1 MGFLISE
8 RTRTPSASFDAEK
21 GFALGTT
28 WSGRIVEVLPERQK
42 KRWAPEGQPRELD
55 FWPDGNP
62 VMEQPIIIQAEQ
74 VPPGQIGP
82 DGEPDDGRRMLVIE
96 GQKKKALREAV
107 LAHPKPRELEVGD
120 WVSMTWS
127 GKGGT
132 EGKKKLFTAQW
143 KPGQRTTGLLGNGN
157 GHAQQAPAQ
166 PAPQQ
171 GYQRPQTMQQRVT
184 GGVAGPV
191 EPTPADDLPPF

>member
-1 MGFLISE
+1 MGFLITE
-8 RTRTPSASFDAEK
+8 RTPSASFDAEK
-21 GFALGTT
+21 GYALGTT

-42 KRWAPEGQPRELD
+42 KRWAPEGQLRELD
-55 FWPDGNP
+55 FWPDGKP

-74 VPPGQIGP
+74 VPPGSTL
-82 DGEPDDGRRMLVIE
+82 DGEPDDGRRMLVLE
-96 GQKKKALREAV
+96 GQKKKAMREAIF
-107 LAHPKPRELEVGD
+107 AYPKSQQRELEVGD

-143 KPGQRTTGLLGNGN
+143 KPGSGATTTGLLGNG
-157 GHAQQAPAQ
+157 HTQQAQAQPAQQQAP
-166 PAPQQ
+166 Q

-184 GGVAGPV
+184 G
-191 EPTPADDLPPF
+191 TPATAPADDDLPPF

>member
-1 MGFLISE
+1 MGFLITE
-8 RTRTPSASFDAEK
+8 RTPSASFDAEK
-21 GFALGTT
+21 GYAIGTT

-55 FWPDGNP
+55 FWPDGSK

-74 VPPGQIGP
+74 VPPGQLGP
-82 DGEPDDGRRMLVIE
+82 DGQPDDGRRMLVIE
-96 GQKKKALREAV
+96 GEKKKALREAV
-107 LAHPKPRELEVGD
+107 MAYPKSQWRELEVGD

-132 EGKKKLFTAQW
+132 ENKKKLFTAQW
-143 KPGQRTTGLLGNGN
+143 KPAQRTTGLLGN

-166 PAPQQ
+166 SAAQQ
-171 GYQRPQTMQQRVT
+171 GYQRPQTMQERVV
-184 GGVAGPV
+184 GSAPA
-191 EPTPADDLPPF
+191 PTEEEPPF